1 METHSSYD
9 VIIIGAGYAGL
20 AAGLALQK
28 AGKKFLLLEARNRCG
43 GRILTEYFSADQY
56 TDLGGQWIGP
66 GHERMYAL
74 AKEFG
79 IDTFHTHDA
88 GKSSLLLNG
97 KLKLYKGIIPPLPL
111 FALLSLDR
119 AIRKIN
125 KLAKTIDLEN
135 PHALPNAALL
145 DSISLEEWMQ
155 QQMKNETA
163 RKMFAVAAEAIF
175 ATDASTISFLHA
187 LFYIKSSGNFD
198 YLMNIHK
205 GAQQDRIKGGAQSI
219 CLRMAEAMGQA
230 IQYEKAVTQ
239 IYQDANGV
247 KVSGDEFSYTAS
259 HCIVAIPPVAATD
272 IVFSPAIPVDQWNLM
287 QSSFMGAVVKCY
299 AVYATPFWRKEFKNG
314 LVAAPDEMTSVVF
327 DNSPWDGSKGI
338 LMGFSLA
345 EKAKQLMQHN
355 MAERQELVKAG
366 FVKMF
371 GSAAADIEYYT
382 DKSFTEEPFTKGCY
396 AGMFPPGML
405 TQYNASLATPFQR
418 IHWAGTETST
428 HFNGYMEGAVRSGE
442 RAAKEILV

>member
-28 AGKKFLLLEARNRCG
+28 AGKKILLLEARNRCG
-43 GRILTEYFSADQY
+43 GRILTEYFTVDQY

-79 IDTFHTHDA
+79 VDTFHTHDA

-111 FALLSLDR
+111 FALLSVDR

-135 PHALPNAALL
+135 PFASPHAVEW
-145 DSISLEEWMQ
+145 DSISLADWMK

-163 RKMFAVAAEAIF
+163 RKMFAVAAEAVF
-175 ATDASTISFLHA
+175 ATDASTLSFLHA
-187 LFYIKSSGNFD
+187 LFYIKSNGYLD

-219 CLRMAEAMGQA
+219 CIKIAEALGKS
-230 IQYEKAVTQ
+230 IQYEKVVTQ
-239 IYQDANGV
+239 INQDENGV
-247 KVSGDEFSYTAS
+247 RVSGDGFGFSAS

-272 IVFSPAIPVDQWNLM
+272 IFFSPAVPEAQWNIM
-287 QSSFMGAVVKCY
+287 KASFMGSVVKCY
-299 AVYATPFWRKEFKNG
+299 AIYSTPFWRKDFKNG

-345 EKAKQLMQHN
+345 EKAKQLMQHDI
-355 MAERQELVKAG
+355 AERQELVKDG
-366 FVKMF
+366 FVRMF
-371 GSAAADIEYYT
+371 GPAAAELEFYT

-396 AGMFPPGML
+396 AGMFPPGIL
-405 TQYNASLATPFQR
+405 TQYQSSLSKPFYR
-418 IHWAGTETST
+418 IHWAGTETSKQ
-428 HFNGYMEGAVRSGE
+428 FNGYMEGAVRSGE